1 MTREEQ
7 LQQIKDQMAMA
18 NVSPEAQM
26 SAEGQLRQARL
37 GKDDFNQALRQRL
50 MQMMGK
56 QLNPEDMPIE

>member
-18 NVSPEAQM
+18 NVSPEAQL
-26 SAEGQLRQARL
+26 SAEEELRKARM
-37 GKDDFNQALRQRL
+37 GEDDFRHTLRQRL